1 MVGLILGKQGVE
13 VNEDVTLATK
23 VLISPQLVYIN
34 LNSQVTRNFL
44 DKEEEKLSFKKKLSQ
59 NLDKLRTT

>member
-44 DKEEEKLSFKKKLSQ
+44 DKEEEKLSFLKKLSQ